1 MHYKLTFGRNSQLIP
16 ALILPA
22 FILLIPL
29 VLFLEFVD
37 PLLPSS
43 EWTSII
49 VSVVYMSLVL
59 FFTLRWVK
67 AITAPVEITIT
78 GDEVQFLFPK
88 KNIFHRTD
96 FTISFQHIIN
106 IGEDSDKGFDFLYFE
121 TKLKEYKKF
130 HITAANG
137 DSQFA
142 EFREHVLS
150 RGELFNTSVP
160 AANRIT
166 HKTIYQKWPMKM
178 LAVFLILFLI
188 AFPIVSL
195 YTGTTWLN
203 NLRYWVMVV
212 MGIPIVAKVYS
223 QNFIKQ

>member
-1 MHYKLTFGRNSQLIP
+1 MQYKLIFGRNSQLIP

-37 PLLPSS
+37 PQLPKS

-49 VSVVYMSLVL
+49 VSVVYISLVL

-67 AITAPVEITIT
+67 ATTAPVEITIT
-78 GDEVQFLFPK
+78 GDRIQFLFPK
-88 KNIFHRTD
+88 KNIFHHTD
-96 FTISFQHIIN
+96 FNISFQHIIN
-106 IGEDSDKGFDFLYFE
+106 IGDDSDKGFDFLYFE

-137 DSQFA
+137 DSQFK
-142 EFREHVLS
+142 EFRKHVLS
-150 RGELFNTSVP
+150 MEELFNTSVP
-160 AANRIT
+160 VANRIT
-166 HKTIYQKWPMKM
+166 HKTIYQKWPMKV
-178 LAVFLILFLI
+178 LAIFLILFLI
-188 AFPIVSL
+188 VYPIVSF
-195 YTGTTWLN
+195 YTGTSWLN
-203 NLRYWVMVV
+203 NLRYWVMVI
-212 MGIPIVAKVYS
+212 MGTPIVFKVYS